1 MFEDFSCSS
10 LGATVVIEEASTV
23 ACSFRQELTL
33 FGSGTT
39 VFVAAPIAI
48 AASVVLA
55 VTDLIIFNLGPNL
68 YLVPARFPLFTYK
81 ITIIYNNN
89 TNFLKSYGVLGFW
102 GFGVLGIF

>member
-10 LGATVVIEEASTV
+10 LGATVVIEEVSTV

-39 VFVAAPIAI
+39 VFVAVPTAI

-55 VTDLIIFNLGPNL
+55 VTEPIISNLDLDPDL
-68 YLVPARFPLFTYK
+68 
-81 ITIIYNNN
+81 
-89 TNFLKSYGVLGFW
+89 
-102 GFGVLGIF
+102 